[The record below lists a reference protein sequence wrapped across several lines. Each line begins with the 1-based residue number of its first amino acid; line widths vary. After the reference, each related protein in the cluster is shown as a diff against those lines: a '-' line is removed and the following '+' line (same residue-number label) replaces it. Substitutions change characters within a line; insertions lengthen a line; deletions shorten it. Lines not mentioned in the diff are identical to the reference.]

1 MWTQDVL
8 THEYKVTRKINTK
21 KKKYK
26 LNESNLN
33 RKKTIIKIITSILQ
47 YKYL

>member
-21 KKKYK
+21 KKKQK

-33 RKKTIIKIITSILQ
+33 RKKNNNKNN
-47 YKYL
+47 YKYFAI

>member
-8 THEYKVTRKINTK
+8 IHEYKVTRKINTK
-21 KKKYK
+21 KK

-33 RKKTIIKIITSILQ
+33 RKKNNNKNN
-47 YKYL
+47 YKYFAI